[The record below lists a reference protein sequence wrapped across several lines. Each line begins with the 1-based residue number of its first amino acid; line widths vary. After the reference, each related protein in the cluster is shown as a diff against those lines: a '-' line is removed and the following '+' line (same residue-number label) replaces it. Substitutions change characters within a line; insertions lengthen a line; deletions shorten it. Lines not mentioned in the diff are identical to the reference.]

1 MIKYKKALEKGSDLD
16 SITQNELQPFIEF
29 NDRRRILKTLVI
41 YQLPKPERSRLYY
54 CYRLIPHRANAL
66 TKQTHAL
73 NPPN

>member
-29 NDRRRILKTLVI
+29 NDRRWIIKALVI
-41 YQLPKPERSRLYY
+41 YQLPKPQRSRLYY
-54 CYRLIPHRANAL
+54 CYRLIPDRKNAL
-66 TKQTHAL
+66 TKQTNAI